1 MEVSSR
7 LFLLLISLLS
17 LLFQLSDSATVVV
30 DGVSQWRNPTV
41 YVGDSIIFKPKYNYK
56 LYIFR
61 NRGTF
66 DLCNFTQAVLL
77 TKPNSTSFTWHPS
90 RLGFFYFAFNNG
102 SAAPCQQGQKLAIKV
117 SLSPSKNS
125 AAAPVPSPAVAPVM
139 PAPTSG
145 GIVSSSPA
153 YPWPFHPQESTPP
166 SQAPSA
172 DLPANSP
179 SWPGNG
185 DGIPFINSNP
195 AVPLPT
201 GEADSA
207 TISPLAASGHGGK
220 FAVGFAVQMALCFV
234 VLLVLL

>member
-1 MEVSSR
+1 M
-7 LFLLLISLLS
+7 ISLDGIIIKKAEIS
-17 LLFQLSDSATVVV
+17 LKS
-30 DGVSQWRNPTV
+30 
-41 YVGDSIIFKPKYNYK
+41 NYSPHVK
-56 LYIFR
+56 
-61 NRGTF
+61 
-66 DLCNFTQAVLL
+66 
-77 TKPNSTSFTWHPS
+77 WHPS

-153 YPWPFHPQESTPP
+153 YPWPFHPHESTPP

-201 GEADSA
+201 GEVDSA
-207 TISPLAASGHGGK
+207 TISPLSASGHGGK
-220 FAVGFAVQMALCFV
+220 VSWHNWSCF
-234 VLLVLL
+234 LFCIFENTLNLASPFLIMLKQFLHSHS